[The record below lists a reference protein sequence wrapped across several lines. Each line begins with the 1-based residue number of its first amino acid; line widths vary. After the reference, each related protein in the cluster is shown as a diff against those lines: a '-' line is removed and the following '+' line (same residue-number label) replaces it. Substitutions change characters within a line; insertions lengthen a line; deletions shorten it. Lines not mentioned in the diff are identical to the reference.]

1 MSPMIEILKPGLH
14 TSVQDLGRFG
24 FQNVGAPRSG
34 PLDRVAMRLANALV
48 GNTAGAPV
56 LECLL
61 QGPAFEIRAESVRLA
76 FMGAEAALLVEE
88 NGETRRAP
96 CGQSLRLTRGAR
108 VAVGALTGSACG
120 YLAFEGG
127 VAAPLALGSAAT
139 YTRAALGGIEG
150 RTLRAGDL
158 VQGRRDAVES
168 RPELETALRLT
179 AAPDEPVRVT
189 LGPQDDYFHPE
200 SIALFLSAAWTF
212 SAQSDRMG
220 ARLEGPPLKHL
231 AGWDI
236 VSDGIV
242 SGSIQVPGN
251 GLPIALLVDNQTA
264 GGYPKIATIISA
276 DLPLMGRR
284 RPGDKVRFQAV
295 SRAEAEA
302 ARRMQEQAI
311 LRAILEL
318 RPARAGAG
326 IDIDALY
333 RANLVDGVVSA
344 RD

>member
-48 GNTAGAPV
+48 GNAAGAPV

-61 QGPAFEIRAESVRLA
+61 QGPAFEIRADSVRLA

-158 VQGRRDAVES
+158 VQGRLDAVES

-200 SIALFLSAAWTF
+200 SIALFLSAPWTF

-220 ARLEGPPLKHL
+220 
-231 AGWDI
+231 
-236 VSDGIV
+236 
-242 SGSIQVPGN
+242 
-251 GLPIALLVDNQTA
+251 

-284 RPGDKVRFQAV
+284 RPGDQVRFQAV